1 METLFSSSV
10 DVAVVGAGVVGLAS
24 ALAIQRARQDRRV
37 MVMGEA
43 AKADQIV
50 TLTPTAVE
58 FLESLGVQVRP
69 KACAVH
75 QMRVFSESELHFNAA
90 DSGLAALAW
99 VIRQSELQTQLEALT
114 GRQGISRLGKA
125 LTTLGAIPPKAR
137 KLSLKGE
144 GFEISTSLAIAAD
157 GAQSLLRTLAGI
169 ESVHYAYPQ
178 KAVVAEIEFADAQGS
193 DFGTN
198 ASRSRMASSLGG
210 TGREDDCAYQW
221 FGPHGVLALLPMKD
235 QRYCMIWSAP
245 DQPAHD
251 LVSRLMVGAE
261 QGSAGAAR
269 FLSELEAVI
278 GANFGD
284 PKLLSPVRSFPLS
297 RLRPKTLMAER
308 VALVG
313 DAAHVVHPLAGQGL
327 NLGLADARALAEV
340 LRVLP
345 PAADVGEAITL
356 RRYARSRAEPVA
368 LMLNLT
374 HGLQKAFEAHSDPS
388 VLERL
393 WRSTRELGWR
403 GVNRLPPLKQAMIRQ
418 AS

>member
-1 METLFSSSV
+1 MEALFSSSV

-24 ALAIQRARQDRRV
+24 ALAIQRARPDRRV
-37 MVMGEA
+37 LVLGEA

-50 TLTPTAVE
+50 TLTPNSVE

-69 KACAVH
+69 RACAVH
-75 QMRVFSESELHFNAA
+75 QMRVFSESELQFNAA

-99 VIRQSELQTQLEALT
+99 VMRQSDLQMQLEALT

-125 LTTLGAIPPKAR
+125 LATLGATPPLGR

-169 ESVHYAYPQ
+169 ESELYAYPQ
-178 KAVVAEIEFADAQGS
+178 KAVVAELEFADIQG
-193 DFGTN
+193 DGVAN
-198 ASRSRMASSLGG
+198 AANSPLAPSQATTS
-210 TGREDDCAYQW
+210 REDDCAYQW
-221 FGPHGVLALLPMKD
+221 FGAHGVLALLPMKD
-235 QRYCMIWSAP
+235 QRFCMIWSAP
-245 DQPAHD
+245 DQAEND
-251 LVSRLMVGAE
+251 LVSRLLVGPEQAE
-261 QGSAGAAR
+261 AGDVR
-269 FLSELEAVI
+269 FLAELGAVI
-278 GANFGD
+278 GATFGV
-284 PKLLSPVRSFPLS
+284 PKLLSPVRSFPLA
-297 RLRPKTLMAER
+297 RLRPKTLIAER

-327 NLGLADARALAEV
+327 NLGLADAQALAEI

-345 PAADVGEAITL
+345 PAADMGEAITL
-356 RRYARSRAEPVA
+356 RRYARSRAEPIA

-374 HGLQKAFEAHSDPS
+374 HGLQKAFETHSDPN

-393 WRSTRELGWR
+393 WRATRELGWR
-403 GVNRLPPLKQAMIRQ
+403 GVNHLPPLKQAMIRH